1 MKATFRN
8 AAIGCVLLAACG
20 RSPSKTDGGPIT
32 GPIALDDYADAVVTA
47 ICQRAVDCSL
57 YPDVATCAATRDIV
71 GSGPVDAIALVKSG
85 RAHYDPAAA
94 AACIDALPRECWA
107 EIDWMFAEW
116 RFFATPLCRRVFQ
129 GTVPPGGACCN
140 SAECTTEV
148 CFAVGGCSLEP
159 LVPVGGTCDNVNL
172 LCDVGRECGTDSK
185 CAVPPPSGVILP
197 DEGQPC
203 DWNIPNPCRRF
214 DDYCDPDTD
223 VCTRRIQPGAPCTS
237 IEFPCVRYAGC
248 TNGVCTSSPGLG
260 AYCAAEG
267 ACIGGL
273 TCINNV
279 CSAWPT
285 PSPGTCGL

>member
-1 MKATFRN
+1 VSYWDTLDPKYRLILCDIWGVVHDGVNLYPN
-8 AAIGCVLLAACG
+8 AIERLKQWRANGRIVVL
-20 RSPSKTDGGPIT
+20 IT
-32 GPIALDDYADAVVTA
+32 NAPRTADAVE
-47 ICQRAVDCSL
+47 QQLKRL
-57 YPDVATCAATRDIV
+57 
-71 GSGPVDAIALVKSG
+71 G
-85 RAHYDPAAA
+85 
-94 AACIDALPRECWA
+94 LPRECWD

-172 LCDVGRECGTDSK
+172 LCDVGLECGTDSK